1 MACQRYYE
9 LISQRLDGELSQEE
23 ERELESHLRICPGCR
38 ALAEQLSGLHEE
50 FSTLEEVPA
59 PEGFARGVMNRIQAE
74 DRKKVVPLFK
84 RPQFKAAA
92 GLAACLILCAGL
104 YGSGQL
110 DWSGQTTAAQS
121 KDRAETAKSQA
132 ETVQLQGDG
141 SQENADASAGTDE
154 AAPGVYGYSFASGEG
169 ADGGDAQAGEST
181 PRVYG
186 SELPSKIQSRTE
198 PEESDSLEGTV
209 QSENGAEN
217 GLTAEANQSS
227 QAPNMVQDDLGAVN
241 GLTGMAEANLEQ
253 TLPFENEQSFSVTLD
268 SAHQV
273 PSAVILGNVQSM
285 KAYLDSFPDDD
296 LSAVAET
303 YDEAYFEQGRLLAV
317 LAESGSSSDPV
328 VLMENGLTAEQV
340 VLTENTSEEGGED
353 VSAWLILAEVGTEFD
368 DGDELE
374 VSIVHP

>member
-104 YGSGQL
+104 YGAGQL

-209 QSENGAEN
+209 QSEN
-217 GLTAEANQSS
+217 
-227 QAPNMVQDDLGAVN
+227 GAVN

-374 VSIVHP
+374 VSIVNP

>member
-74 DRKKVVPLFK
+74 NRKKVVPLFK

-92 GLAACLILCAGL
+92 GLAACLVLCAGL
-104 YGSGQL
+104 YGAGQL
-110 DWSGQTTAAQS
+110 DLTGQETASQS
-121 KDRAETAKSQA
+121 KVTAETAEPQTK
-132 ETVQLQGDG
+132 TVPPQGDG
-141 SQENADASAGTDE
+141 SQESADVSVGTDE
-154 AAPGVYGYSFASGEG
+154 AAPGTYGYSFASGEG

-181 PRVYG
+181 PRAYG
-186 SELPSKIQSRTE
+186 SQLPSKIQSRTE

-217 GLTAEANQSS
+217 GLTTQSNQSS
-227 QAPNMVQDDLGAVN
+227 QVPNMVQN
-241 GLTGMAEANLEQ
+241 GLGTANALTGTAEANLEQ
-253 TLPFENEQSFSVTLD
+253 ALPFENEQSFSVTLD

-273 PSAVILGNVQSM
+273 PSALILGNVQSM
-285 KAYLDSFPDDD
+285 KTYLDSFPDDD

-317 LAESGSSSDPV
+317 LAESGSSSGPV

-374 VSIVHP
+374 VSIVYP